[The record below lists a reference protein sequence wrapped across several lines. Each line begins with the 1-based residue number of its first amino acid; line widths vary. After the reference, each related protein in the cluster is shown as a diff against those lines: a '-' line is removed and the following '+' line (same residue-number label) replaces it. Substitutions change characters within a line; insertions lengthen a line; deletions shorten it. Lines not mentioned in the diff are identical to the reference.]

1 MLSQIYQ
8 GSLIRLMCVKNLTS
22 LFVIL
27 AQQCLQF
34 IKVNLT
40 TFKTI
45 ILLIGLGTSIN
56 QTFGQAQINKSIKNF
71 YLFGNQL
78 YYHSHFYYQ
87 LGKIAPN
94 GIFDADFDFNTVE
107 REKIANEDNIN
118 GAITTENFQV
128 VQIDSICQITINDH
142 MITGWS
148 LSDSLCTNFYKL
160 KIRVDSTTLDLF
172 INSLSS
178 KDKLSKEIQQNQIF
192 VECCKIHFKHKIC
205 YLFTYYYYTR
215 KLKDEGFFFQVE
227 TLTYL
232 LKDK

>member
-8 GSLIRLMCVKNLTS
+8 GSLIRIMCVKNLAS
-22 LFVIL
+22 ALENQ
-27 AQQCLQF
+27 AQKCFKF
-34 IKVNLT
+34 IKLNLT
-40 TFKTI
+40 SFKTI
-45 ILLIGLGTSIN
+45 VLLIGLGTSIN
-56 QTFGQAQINKSIKNF
+56 QTFGQAQINESIKNF

-94 GIFDADFDFNTVE
+94 GIFDADFDFNTVD
-107 REKIANEDNIN
+107 REKIVNEENIN

-148 LSDSLCTNFYKL
+148 LSDSLYTNFYKL
-160 KIRVDSTTLDLF
+160 KIRVDSTVIDLF

-178 KDKLSKEIQQNQIF
+178 KEVLSQEIQKNKVF
-192 VECCKIHFKHKIC
+192 VECCKIHFKHKTC

-227 TLTYL
+227 TLTYV
-232 LKDK
+232 LKD